1 MDVRS
6 RFERWVKASF
16 VTARYEHFMP
26 ATVQGLGRIDQIL
39 YVEDQRLVSEPLES
53 AEPSDLT
60 LHITLS
66 HLWVLG
72 AYEVLRTIHQRCREG
87 GGVDES
93 VRDVLRR
100 FERLRIPLA
109 KFEPAGR
116 HKETDTKIAY
126 PALNAQ
132 YGVAWQ
138 VAEDVFIPRGE
149 LSDEFLML
157 LEGKR
162 QENVGEDGGANAA

>member
-1 MDVRS
+1 MDVSS

-16 VTARYEHFMP
+16 VTARYEDHIP
-26 ATVQGLGRIDQIL
+26 VTIQGLGRIDQLL
-39 YVEDQRLVSEPLES
+39 YAEDQRLVSQPLEN
-53 AEPSDLT
+53 AEPSALT

-72 AYEVLRTIHQRCREG
+72 AYEALRTIHQRCREG
-87 GGVDES
+87 TGVDEP

-109 KFEPAGR
+109 KFEPSGR
-116 HKETDTKIAY
+116 HRETDTKIAY
-126 PALNAQ
+126 PAINAQ

-138 VAEDVFIPRGE
+138 VANDVFIPRGE
-149 LSDEFLML
+149 LSDEFLVL

-162 QENVGEDGGANAA
+162 QANAGENGGANAL